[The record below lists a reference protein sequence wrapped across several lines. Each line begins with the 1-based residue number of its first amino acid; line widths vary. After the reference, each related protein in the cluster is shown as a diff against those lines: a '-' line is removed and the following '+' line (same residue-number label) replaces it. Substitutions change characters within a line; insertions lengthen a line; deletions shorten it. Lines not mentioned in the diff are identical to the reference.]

1 MLEIIKNDLV
11 DDLDLTP
18 FNNDQSKIA
27 LIDADSMLY
36 YCMKEDTTF
45 DEMKLKLDNF
55 IINVLS
61 ELNCKYFTAFTT
73 DSRSV
78 FRKELGKTREYKG
91 NRKGR
96 ETPLLFYA
104 LRVYA
109 QREWGFYDVP
119 RIEADD
125 AVAIY
130 ANGLGNNPFIES
142 VICSPDKD
150 VLRQIP
156 GTHYNYQRNEFVS
169 TTAEDAAKFLW
180 IQCAAGDSVDGIP
193 GIPGIGVKRA
203 EKALE
208 SIVEEDFSLKILK
221 MYLQQMENSDIASS
235 KEATDKFKETL
246 DLVYVLRS
254 SYDLDRLGI
263 SLPPLKYFNILKK
276 LGKCLEDQEQE
287 LE

>member
-11 DDLDLTP
+11 EDLDFTP
-18 FNNDQSKIA
+18 FNNDQSRIA

-36 YCMKEDTTF
+36 YCMKEDSTF

-61 ELNCKYFTAFTT
+61 ELKCKHFAAFLTNSKT
-73 DSRSV
+73 V
-78 FRKELGKTREYKG
+78 FRKEFGKTREYKG

-96 ETPLLFYA
+96 ETPFLFYA

-109 QREWGFYDVP
+109 QREWGFYDIP

-156 GTHYNYQRNEFVS
+156 GTHYNYQRNEFIS
-169 TTAEDAAKFLW
+169 TTSEDAAKFLW

-203 EKALE
+203 EKALDG
-208 SIVEEDFSLKILK
+208 IVEEDFSLKILK
-221 MYLQQMENSDIASS
+221 MYLQQMESGGISQS

-254 SYDLDRLGI
+254 SYDLNRLGI
-263 SLPPLKYFNILKK
+263 SLPDLEYQNVLKV
-276 LGKCLEDQEQE
+276 LGKWQNVQE
-287 LE
+287 LD

>member
-11 DDLDLTP
+11 EDLDFTP
-18 FNNDQSKIA
+18 FNNDQSRIA

-36 YCMKEDTTF
+36 YCMKEDSTF

-55 IINVLS
+55 VINVLS
-61 ELNCKYFTAFTT
+61 ELKCKHFAAFLT
-73 DSRSV
+73 DSKTV
-78 FRKELGKTREYKG
+78 FRKEFGKTRPYKG

-96 ETPLLFYA
+96 ETPYLFYA

-109 QREWGFYDVP
+109 QREWGFYDIP
-119 RIEADD
+119 RLEADD

-150 VLRQIP
+150 VLKQIP
-156 GTHYNYQRNEFVS
+156 GTHYNYQKNEFIS
-169 TTAEDAAKFLW
+169 TTDEDAAKFLW

-193 GIPGIGVKRA
+193 GIPGIGVKKA

-208 SIVEEDFSLKILK
+208 GIVEEDFSLKILK
-221 MYLQQMENSDIASS
+221 MYLQQMESGNISQS

-254 SYDLDRLGI
+254 SYDLNRLGI
-263 SLPPLKYFNILKK
+263 SLPDLEYQNVLKV
-276 LGKCLEDQEQE
+276 LGKWQNVQE
-287 LE
+287 LD

>member
-11 DDLDLTP
+11 EDLDFTP
-18 FNNDQSKIA
+18 FNNDQSRIA

-36 YCMKEDTTF
+36 YCMKEDSTF

-61 ELNCKYFTAFTT
+61 ELKCKHFAPFITNSKT
-73 DSRSV
+73 V
-78 FRKELGKTREYKG
+78 FRKEFGKTREYKG

-96 ETPLLFYA
+96 ETPFLFYA

-109 QREWGFYDVP
+109 QREWGFYDIP
-119 RIEADD
+119 KIEADD

-169 TTAEDAAKFLW
+169 TTSEDAAKFLW

-203 EKALE
+203 EKALDG
-208 SIVEEDFSLKILK
+208 IVEEDFSLKILK
-221 MYLQQMENSDIASS
+221 MYLQQMESGGISQS

-254 SYDLDRLGI
+254 SYDLNRLGI
-263 SLPPLKYFNILKK
+263 SLPDLEYQNILKV
-276 LGKCLEDQEQE
+276 LGKWQNVQE
-287 LE
+287 LD